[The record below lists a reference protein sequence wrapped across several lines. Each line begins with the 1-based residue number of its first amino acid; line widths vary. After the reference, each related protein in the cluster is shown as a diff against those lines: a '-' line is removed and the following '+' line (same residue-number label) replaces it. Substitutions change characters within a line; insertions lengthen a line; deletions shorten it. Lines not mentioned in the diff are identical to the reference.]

1 MQEPHSKGVVTHT
14 GPESC
19 GYAGNSIGE
28 ALTGVQAGRVLSRV
42 SSCVTVRS
50 ADAVENVGR
59 RNCGYRHHEITTDSA
74 RSKAPSTLGSSMRRN
89 WEIPPS
95 TTATVRT
102 VNPME

>member
-1 MQEPHSKGVVTHT
+1 MQKPHNKGVVTHI

-19 GYAGNSIGE
+19 GYAGDSIGE

-42 SSCVTVRS
+42 SLCVTVRS

-59 RNCGYRHHEITTDSA
+59 RNCGYRYHEISADSA
-74 RSKAPSTLGSSMRRN
+74 RSKTPSTLGISMRRN
-89 WEIPPS
+89 WEIPSP
-95 TTATVRT
+95 TTTMVRT